1 MVITYNPS
9 HSNINSEVNAPFKML
24 SLMLR
29 FLDNETKPTNKRPI
43 RQPIEDYDD
52 DQPGARPNPS
62 SAFGNF
68 SMPRK
73 EEELQIDSG
82 ARMDTYNDDEDDYDD
97 EHENGGRKNFGDLA
111 DEDRLSVNLDDI
123 QDDESDEDTIDLTK
137 SAAATQGVSNNQ
149 EESKDEAVNTSGSD
163 DNNKSTGGS
172 SGSGSASTGNLFAV
186 GES

>member
-52 DQPGARPNPS
+52 EPGAGPQPNS
-62 SAFGNF
+62 NSAFGKF

-73 EEELQIDSG
+73 EEELKVDSG

-97 EHENGGRKNFGDLA
+97 EEYEVGKRNFGDLA
-111 DEDRLSVNLDDI
+111 DEDRLSVDLDD
-123 QDDESDEDTIDLTK
+123 L
-137 SAAATQGVSNNQ
+137 
-149 EESKDEAVNTSGSD
+149 
-163 DNNKSTGGS
+163 
-172 SGSGSASTGNLFAV
+172 
-186 GES
+186 